1 MSARNNDKLRGIQE
15 NLDTIRIMRS
25 ISKPSVKPEAKV
37 RKSVVVPPL
46 TQNLG
51 EILQA
56 ALKAVK

>member
-1 MSARNNDKLRGIQE
+1 MSARNNNKLRDIQE

-25 ISKPSVKPEAKV
+25 ISKPSVKPEVKV
-37 RKSVVVPPL
+37 RKSVVVAPL